1 LRSPAREGLTSTH
14 EKPVRG
20 ASSLLHSFSQDQIE
34 RRQYQRVEIQFPLW
48 WLKDF
53 KGNETVAGI
62 GLEISGGGLQFLL
75 EEKIEL
81 QCSLAFNIE
90 DRRMRANVL
99 VVQSAVC
106 WYKERQWHRHRAK
119 FVGLMNGD
127 FDYITAFT
135 EAYARKTSEGASA
148 AAPRTLVVK
157 PKPKQS
163 VGSLE
168 SYDMLP
174 LRVQETIVA
183 KLVELKRLVPPHETR
198 LALLAA
204 HYGGIQPANDDNVFH
219 QFFIRTRM
227 NSPTGPLIFNTEVL
241 VSDNGKDVVVRD

>member
-1 LRSPAREGLTSTH
+1 LTH
-14 EKPVRG
+14 EKSVPG
-20 ASSLLHSFSQDQIE
+20 AISLLHSFSQDQIE
-34 RRQYQRVEIQFPLW
+34 RRQYPRVELQFPLW

-53 KGNETVAGI
+53 KGNEAVAGI

-75 EEKIEL
+75 EEQIEL
-81 QCSLAFNIE
+81 QCSVAFNIQ

-106 WYKERQWHRHRAK
+106 SYRQKHWHRHRAK
-119 FVGLMNGD
+119 FVGLMNSD
-127 FDYITAFT
+127 FDYIMAFT
-135 EAYARKTSEGASA
+135 EAYARKASDGVSA
-148 AAPRTLVVK
+148 AAVHVPIVK
-157 PKPKQS
+157 PKPKPKHS

-174 LRVQETIVA
+174 LRVQETIVR

-204 HYGGIQPANDDNVFH
+204 HYGGIQPANDDKVFH
-219 QFFIRTRM
+219 RFFIRTRM
-227 NSPTGPLIFNTEVL
+227 NSQAGAVVFNTEVL
-241 VSDNGKDVVVRD
+241 VGDNGQDVIVRD